1 MKTLTLY
8 TKPGCTYCAQAKDH
22 LKKLDIAYEEIDI
35 SQDEAKRNWVLSQ
48 GHKTLPVLYV
58 GEKLLVPG
66 GFNGLKTMRK
76 EEIIERLNDAG

>member
-1 MKTLTLY
+1 MKILTIY
-8 TKPGCTYCAQAKDH
+8 TKPGCTYCAQAKAH
-22 LKKLDIAYEEIDI
+22 LNGLSIAYEEIDI
-35 SQDEAKRNWVLSQ
+35 TKDEAKRNWILSQ

-76 EEIIERLNDAG
+76 EEILERLN

>member
-22 LKKLDIAYEEIDI
+22 LTKLEIAYEEVDI
-35 SQDEAKRNWVLSQ
+35 TKDDAKRNWLMSQ

-58 GEKLLVPG
+58 EEKLLVPG
-66 GFNGLKTMRK
+66 GFNGLKTMRR
-76 EEIIERLNDAG
+76 EEILERLS